1 MNKMDILIKRLKKPK
16 KKAERNFGAKMK
28 KWIKKLTR
36 GIQRQIKPGRR
47 KNQWPWK

>member
-1 MNKMDILIKRLKKPK
+1 MN
-16 KKAERNFGAKMK
+16 

-47 KNQWPWK
+47 KNQWPWKEDNTGYWVWGREQKKIAEKWRV